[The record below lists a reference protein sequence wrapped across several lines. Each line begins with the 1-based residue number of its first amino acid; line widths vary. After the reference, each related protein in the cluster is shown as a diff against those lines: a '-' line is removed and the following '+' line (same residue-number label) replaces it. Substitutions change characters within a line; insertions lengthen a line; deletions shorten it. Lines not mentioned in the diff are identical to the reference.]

1 MAKKVKQIFANVDLV
16 PPLSKVDLD
25 GGGRVD
31 GEPLVRVDGHAEE
44 TRVGVDQFAHVS

>member
-1 MAKKVKQIFANVDLV
+1 MKQIFTNAYLI

-25 GGGRVD
+25 GGGSVD

-44 TRVGVDQFAHVS
+44 TRVGVDQLAHVS